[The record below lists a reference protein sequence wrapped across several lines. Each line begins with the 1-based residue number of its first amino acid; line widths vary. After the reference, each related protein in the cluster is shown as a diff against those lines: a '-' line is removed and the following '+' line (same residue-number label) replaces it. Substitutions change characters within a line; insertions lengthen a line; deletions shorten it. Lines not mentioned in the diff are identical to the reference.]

1 MSGLPSI
8 LVILIAAAVAFD
20 FLNGFH
26 DSANI
31 VATVI
36 SSRAMSPR
44 QALWVTGVAEFLGPF
59 LFGVAVAETVG
70 RGVVDPSTITAG
82 TILAAVLS
90 AMAWN
95 VFTWLLGIPSSSSH
109 ALIGGLVGA
118 VGASAG
124 LGTVRLAGLG
134 RVLVSL
140 FLSPVLGLA
149 VGYLVMRTVL
159 FLAQGASP
167 RVNRLFRH
175 LQWFTTVGLALSHGA
190 NDAQKTMGIIT
201 MALVSMGALPEFL
214 VPRWVVVVSA
224 GAMALGASLGGWR
237 IIRTLG
243 GKFYRIRPIHGMA
256 AQLAAGL
263 VILGAAVLGGPVST
277 THVVSSAILGVGSGE
292 RLSKVRWGVAR
303 EIAWA
308 WLLTIPLNAL
318 LAAGLR
324 TALRLAFAV

>member
-1 MSGLPSI
+1 
-8 LVILIAAAVAFD
+8 VALIAAAVAFD

-44 QALWVTGVAEFLGPF
+44 RALLVTGVGEFLGPF
-59 LFGVAVAETVG
+59 LFGVAVAETIG
-70 RGVVDPSTITAG
+70 RDVVDPAAVTVG

-90 AMAWN
+90 AIAWN
-95 VFTWLLGIPSSSSH
+95 VLTWLLGIPSSSSH

-134 RVLVSL
+134 RVFLSL
-140 FLSPVLGLA
+140 FLSPLLGLA
-149 VGYLVMRTVL
+149 VGYSVMRATL
-159 FLAQGASP
+159 FLARGASP
-167 RVNRLFRH
+167 RVNRLFRR
-175 LQWFTTVGLALSHGA
+175 LQWATSVGLALSHGA
-190 NDAQKTMGIIT
+190 NDAQKTMGILT
-201 MALVSMGALPEFL
+201 MALVSAGVLPQFV

-224 GAMALGASLGGWR
+224 GAIALGAALGGWR

-243 GKFYRIRPIHGMA
+243 GKFYRIRPIHGVT
-256 AQLAAGL
+256 AQLAAGM
-263 VILGAAVLGGPVST
+263 VILGAALLGGPVST

-308 WLLTIPLNAL
+308 WLLTIPLTAL

-324 TALRLAFAV
+324 AALHLAFGV

>member
-1 MSGLPSI
+1 MPSLPPI
-8 LVILIAAAVAFD
+8 LVALIAAAVAFD

-44 QALWVTGVAEFLGPF
+44 RALLVTGVGEFLGPF
-59 LFGVAVAETVG
+59 LFGVAVAETIG
-70 RGVVDPSTITAG
+70 RDVVDPAAVTVG

-90 AMAWN
+90 AITWN
-95 VFTWLLGIPSSSSH
+95 VLTWLLGIPSSSSH

-134 RVLVSL
+134 RVFLSL
-140 FLSPVLGLA
+140 FLSPLLGLA
-149 VGYLVMRTVL
+149 VGYLVMRATL
-159 FLAQGASP
+159 FLARGASP
-167 RVNRLFRH
+167 RVNWLFRR
-175 LQWFTTVGLALSHGA
+175 LQWATSVGLALSHGA
-190 NDAQKTMGIIT
+190 NDAQKTMGILT
-201 MALVSMGALPEFL
+201 MALVSAGVLPQFV
-214 VPRWVVVVSA
+214 VPRWVIVVSA
-224 GAMALGASLGGWR
+224 GAIALGAALGGWR

-243 GKFYRIRPIHGMA
+243 GKFYRIRPIHGVT

-263 VILGAAVLGGPVST
+263 VILGAALLGGPVST

-308 WLLTIPLNAL
+308 WLLTIPLTAL

-324 TALRLAFAV
+324 AALHLAFGV

>member
-1 MSGLPSI
+1 MPSLPPI
-8 LVILIAAAVAFD
+8 LVALIAAAVAFD

-44 QALWVTGVAEFLGPF
+44 RALLVTGVGEFLGPF
-59 LFGVAVAETVG
+59 LFGVAVAETIG
-70 RGVVDPSTITAG
+70 RDVVDPAAVTVG

-90 AMAWN
+90 AIAWN
-95 VFTWLLGIPSSSSH
+95 VLTWLLGIPSSSSH

-124 LGTVRLAGLG
+124 LRTVRLAGLG
-134 RVLVSL
+134 RVFLSL
-140 FLSPVLGLA
+140 FLSPLLGLA
-149 VGYLVMRTVL
+149 VGYLVMRATL
-159 FLAQGASP
+159 FLARGASP
-167 RVNRLFRH
+167 RVNRLFRR
-175 LQWFTTVGLALSHGA
+175 LQWATSVGLALSHGA
-190 NDAQKTMGIIT
+190 NDAQKTMGILT
-201 MALVSMGALPEFL
+201 MALVSAGVLPQFA
-214 VPRWVVVVSA
+214 VPRWVIVVSA
-224 GAMALGASLGGWR
+224 GAIALGAALGGWR

-243 GKFYRIRPIHGMA
+243 GKFYRIRPIHGVT

-263 VILGAAVLGGPVST
+263 VILGAALLGGPVST

-308 WLLTIPLNAL
+308 WLLTIPLTAL

-324 TALRLAFAV
+324 AALHLAFGV

>member
-1 MSGLPSI
+1 MFGLTPI
-8 LVILIAAAVAFD
+8 LTILIVAAVAFD

-44 QALWVTGVAEFLGPF
+44 RALLVTGVGEFLGPF

-70 RGVVDPSTITAG
+70 RDVVDPSAVTVG

-95 VFTWLLGIPSSSSH
+95 IFTWLLGIPSSSSH

-118 VGASAG
+118 AGASAG

-134 RVLVSL
+134 RVFVSL
-140 FLSPVLGLA
+140 FFSPVLGLA
-149 VGYLVMRTVL
+149 VGFVVMRTAL
-159 FLAQGASP
+159 FLARGASP
-167 RVNRLFRH
+167 RVNRLFRR
-175 LQWFTTVGLALSHGA
+175 LQWLTSVGLALSHGA
-190 NDAQKTMGIIT
+190 NDAQKTMGILT
-201 MALVSMGALPEFL
+201 MALVSAGALPEFT

-224 GAMALGASLGGWR
+224 GAIALGASLGGWR

-243 GKFYRIRPIHGMA
+243 GKFYRIRPIHGVT
-256 AQLAAGL
+256 AQLSAGM
-263 VILGAAVLGGPVST
+263 VILGAAILGGPVST

-308 WLLTIPLNAL
+308 WLLTIPVNAL
-318 LAAGLR
+318 LAAGLC
-324 TALRLAFAV
+324 TVLRLALVA